1 LSERAFIIYSRKGVT
16 TPKFSLNDLPG
27 AGRMDLVAR
36 CVIYALWLSHKLR
49 DDSKI
54 YCILEGPP
62 KPPKTILFT
71 PTMRR
76 VYPNERGVASW
87 IRIALKAEESEEW
100 IEVNPGIRI
109 AKKSIKGVSEELK
122 DEGFEFYVL
131 HEDGEDVR
139 NIEFGDKVAFFL
151 GDHIGLPE
159 RVEETLKRKYH
170 AKSISLGKRSYLSSA
185 CISIVHNELDRREN
199 FI

>member
-1 LSERAFIIYSRKGVT
+1 MERAFIVYSRKGVT

-49 DDSKI
+49 EDSKI
-54 YCILEGPP
+54 YCVLEGPP
-62 KPPKTILFT
+62 RPPKTVVFM

-87 IRIALKAEESEEW
+87 IRIALGAEESEEW
-100 IEVNPGIRI
+100 INVNPGIKV
-109 AKKSIKGVSEELK
+109 AKRGLAGVVEELK
-122 DEGFEFYVL
+122 EEGYDFYIL
-131 HEDGEDVR
+131 HEKGEDIR
-139 NIEFGDKVAFFL
+139 SLGFGEKVCFIL

-159 RVEETLKRKYH
+159 KTEEALERKYD
-170 AKSISLGKRSYLSSA
+170 AKKVSLGKRSYLSSA